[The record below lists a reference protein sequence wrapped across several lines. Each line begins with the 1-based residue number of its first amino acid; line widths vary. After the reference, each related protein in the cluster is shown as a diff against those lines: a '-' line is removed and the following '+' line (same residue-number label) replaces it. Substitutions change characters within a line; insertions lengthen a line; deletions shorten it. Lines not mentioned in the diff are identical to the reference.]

1 MRIAVLPPT
10 DDAARSAIETYL
22 LLQAVRNL
30 LSDHELT
37 VLTHASNEEF
47 DLIVMLGDRFLSD
60 GFWDEWILGK
70 PAKTVVLN
78 LGLDPDRTWDSRSIE
93 KMRAVG
99 KQGGVSVVDETS
111 FKKAR
116 EILGPSAVSLG
127 GNPALFTAETAFTL
141 AQASRI
147 FCPAVSDAAFNGK
160 AVRTF
165 QRLLRRFYRRM
176 NQTGRALFM
185 AHSPAEFLFG
195 ACEGG
200 NTIYEPNHPQLH
212 LKALASASSVVGFHP
227 AALMAAVACGV
238 PAVLI
243 GNDPQAKNAVE
254 SAGIPFLEI
263 NPNTDPAE
271 LDHRAEEIIRKYPWE
286 TIEGKSGKLRANLIE
301 HLKELGLKPRETKRR
316 ASKSAVGAPKVL
328 HLGTVLSREDLPAFT
343 GFFENLED
351 CAQTEIHHHVLALDR
366 ATELAVQKTFPTQH
380 VYLYRSSEIWDGT
393 DLTPMLGPIAHRKF
407 LMKPRFLSAL
417 LKKTGATV
425 FATDPSLFFYR
436 DPVELLRSVDG
447 GHTVFFPDWDDK
459 LKEPVTPAPFDT
471 ALALVSPGSEPLLDW
486 WAQTA
491 RTAIEQSPA
500 SGLSTEPGFLAL
512 APILFPGVRVYRAAD
527 HNIGAR
533 GAHALGIHAS
543 RWPGDPMQLVDERP
557 VSSVRWQGEAPG
569 PDFGVKVVWDQ
580 LAHFFAGLPPM
591 SASHP
596 LRRAIRQQQAGHWP
610 ELQRFVGSH
619 ALFTRNVP
627 WFGVDA
633 PAGVLAFFV
642 SGLGRYP
649 LRWMAE
655 AQAVAQA
662 GVAPLTPKQA
672 QWTAELQDQI
682 FAPFRP
688 AAARATAEPA
698 ETLSASA

>member
-22 LLQAVRNL
+22 LLQSVRNL
-30 LSDHELT
+30 LCDHDLT
-37 VLTHASNEEF
+37 VLTQASQESF

-70 PAKTVVLN
+70 PAKAVVLN
-78 LGLDPDRTWDSRSIE
+78 LGLDPDRKWDSRSIE

-127 GNPALFTAETAFTL
+127 GNPALFTDETAFALSKT
-141 AQASRI
+141 SRI
-147 FCPAVSDAAFNGK
+147 FCPAVSDPAFSGK
-160 AVRTF
+160 AVRIF

-176 NQTGRALFM
+176 NQTGRTLFM
-185 AHSPAEFLFG
+185 AHTPADFLFG
-195 ACEGG
+195 ASEGG

-212 LKALASASSVVGFHP
+212 LKALASTSSVVGFHP
-227 AALMAAVACGV
+227 TALMAAVACGV

-286 TIEGKSGKLRANLIE
+286 TIEGKSGKLRANLID

-316 ASKSAVGAPKVL
+316 APRANAGAPKVL
-328 HLGTVLSREDLPAFT
+328 HLGTILGRDDLATFT
-343 GFFENLED
+343 GFFENLQD

-380 VYLYRSSEIWDGT
+380 VYLYRCAEIWQGT
-393 DLTPMLGPIAHRKF
+393 DLTPMLGPIAQRKF
-407 LMKPRFLSAL
+407 LMKPKFLSVL
-417 LKKTGATV
+417 VNKTGGPV
-425 FATDPSLFFYR
+425 FSVDPSLFFYR
-436 DPVELLRSVDG
+436 DPVELLQFVDG
-447 GHTVFFPDWDDK
+447 GHTLFFPRWEDR
-459 LKEPVTPAPFDT
+459 LNESFAPAPYDT
-471 ALALVSPGSEPLLDW
+471 ALALVSPGSEPLLEW
-486 WAQTA
+486 WAKTA
-491 RTAIEQSPA
+491 AAALRQAPM
-500 SGLSTEPGFLAL
+500 SGLATDPGFLAL

-533 GAHALGIHAS
+533 GSRALGVRGAA
-543 RWPGDPMQLVDERP
+543 WPGNALRLADDRA
-557 VSSVRWQGEAPG
+557 VSSLHWQGEM
-569 PDFGVKVVWDQ
+569 PDVHFSVKVVWDQ
-580 LAHFFAGLPPM
+580 LAHFFAGQAQIADDHL
-591 SASHP
+591 
-596 LRRAIRQQQAGHWP
+596 LRRAIRHQQATHWP
-610 ELQRFVGSH
+610 QLQRFLQGH
-619 ALFTRNVP
+619 ELFTRNVP
-627 WFGVDA
+627 WFGSDA
-633 PAGVLAFFV
+633 PPRVLAFFV

-649 LRWMAE
+649 LGWL
-655 AQAVAQA
+655 AQAQA
-662 GVAPLTPKQA
+662 LTQTASCPADPLDA
-672 QWTAELQDQI
+672 QWTVELQNRI
-682 FAPFRP
+682 FAPFRLV
-688 AAARATAEPA
+688 AARPAAEPA
-698 ETLSASA
+698 PSLAASA